1 MTAISKK
8 VKSTINKKHFELSN
22 ADIYKM
28 ITWAMITFSA
38 ARGKWCDIPIAFIG
52 LILAVSRQ
60 EPDYKA
66 AAISGF
72 FISTAIMSL
81 RDISYIPYF
90 ISSIIYLAFYMTL
103 KKEKYSIILSFLS
116 LGVTKILLVYFSYT
130 WQYKIYSILEAL
142 AGYVLCSVIQ
152 SGEEII
158 KKDSHIYSCT
168 DFISVFISILTVCI
182 ALTGF
187 DSFLVYMSAAIAI
200 SLSWFYSSHGR
211 ITIGLISLVVSFLM
225 VLDKKEFGLLF
236 ISLLAIWVVGVFCAE
251 KNNIYIY
258 PSVFVTALVVNL
270 ALIYRFTGFAFVT
283 TTIVALLIYAFLP
296 YILEK
301 APQPAPS
308 FVNGHDWRQLACSM
322 NKLQSSLNFLA
333 SCAIDISRLNEKNL
347 KQISI
352 EDLVT
357 EDVCKKC
364 ENNMHCWQQKYSFTY
379 EQFSE
384 YAKKMYWQGEND
396 FSKGFY
402 SQCNKIGK
410 LKNSF
415 EENSRLLLSK
425 KYILQSQKNN
435 QKLLQS
441 AFLSISSTVGDML
454 YKNQTSQLVNS
465 SVTMIMDK
473 FLEDLNINHTYCLC
487 SQKPDK
493 MNFSVLEPVN
503 ENDLY
508 KIQLR
513 LEKIYSTA
521 FSNPICEKQLNE
533 ILYTFNSKPKFD
545 YELFIETGRLKLI
558 NGDNNRYF
566 VNEGKLFLLL
576 SDGMGTGTLAAAESN
591 TVIAMAKSM
600 IVAGVGLENAINIVN
615 LAMNLKGSGESSAS
629 LDILS
634 VDLFTGESHI
644 IKAGAGETIVIDE
657 NDINR
662 YYEDSLPLGVLKN
675 IKIYNVNFHL
685 DDKQTVIMASDGV
698 GIIDNSVK
706 NLHNMSCEQI
716 AKTVISQNNILDDK
730 TVIVMRLKIN

>member
-8 VKSTINKKHFELSN
+8 IKSNINKKHFDLGKT
-22 ADIYKM
+22 DTYKM
-28 ITWAMITFSA
+28 IAWALIAFAA
-38 ARGKWCDIPIAFIG
+38 ARGKWCDVPIAFIG
-52 LILAVSRQ
+52 FVLAASRQ
-60 EPDYKA
+60 EADIKA

-72 FISTAIMSL
+72 FVSTAIMSL
-81 RDISYIPYF
+81 NDASYIPYF
-90 ISSIIYLAFYMTL
+90 VASVIYPAFYMTF
-103 KKEKYSIILSFLS
+103 KKERYSIGLSFLS
-116 LGVTKILLVYFSYT
+116 MGLVKILLVYFSYS
-130 WQYKIYSILEAL
+130 WQYKMYAILEAV
-142 AGYVLCSVIQ
+142 AGYILCSVIQ

-158 KKDSHIYSCT
+158 GKETQIDCCT
-168 DFISVFISILTVCI
+168 DFLSVFVSIFAICI
-182 ALTGF
+182 AMTGF
-187 DSFLVYMSAAIAI
+187 DGFLVYMSAAVAI
-200 SLSWFYSSHGR
+200 SLSWFYSSNGR
-211 ITIGLISLVVSFLM
+211 MSIGLISLVVAFLM

-236 ISLLAIWVVGVFCAE
+236 VGLLAIWVVGVFCAE

-258 PSVFVTALVVNL
+258 PSVFFTALVSNL

-296 YILEK
+296 FMLEK
-301 APQPAPS
+301 IPQPAPN
-308 FVNGHDWRQLACSM
+308 FVNGQDWRQLVGSM

-333 SCAIDISRLNEKNL
+333 SCAIDISRLNEKNF
-347 KQISI
+347 KQTSI
-352 EDLVT
+352 EDLVA
-357 EDVCKKC
+357 EDVCRNC
-364 ENNMHCWQQKYSFTY
+364 EKNAHCWQEKYSFTY

-384 YAKKMYWQGEND
+384 YAKKMHWQGEND

-402 SQCNKIGK
+402 NQCDKIGK

-415 EENSRLLLSK
+415 EENSRLILSK

-465 SVTMIMDK
+465 SVTMMMDR
-473 FLEDLNINHTYCLC
+473 FLEDLNISHTYCLC
-487 SQKPDK
+487 SQKPNK
-493 MNFSVLEPVN
+493 MSFSVLEPVN
-503 ENDLY
+503 EHDLY

-513 LEKIYSTA
+513 LESIYNTA
-521 FSNPICEKQLNE
+521 FSNPVCEKQLNE

-545 YELFIETGRLKLI
+545 YEIFVETGRLKLV

-566 VNEGKLFLLL
+566 VNDGKLFLLL

-600 IVAGVGLENAINIVN
+600 IVAGVSLENAINIVN

-634 VDLFTGESHI
+634 VDLFTGDANI
-644 IKAGAGETIVIDE
+644 VKAGASETVVIGENE
-657 NDINR
+657 INR

-675 IKIYNVNFHL
+675 IKLSNVKFSL
-685 DDKQTVIMASDGV
+685 SDKQTVIMVSDGV
-698 GIIDNSVK
+698 GSIENNVK
-706 NLHNMSCEQI
+706 DLYNLSCEKI
-716 AKTVISQNNILDDK
+716 AKTVISQNNIHDDK
-730 TVIVMRLKIN
+730 TVLVMKLKIS